1 MTNMQN
7 PICIQRSNIIDI
19 KKNSL
24 KSTQQRTQP
33 QSVGLTPTQEK
44 KKKKI
49 TGSKFFYQSLKPI
62 TISATKKAR
71 IQILNISTPKKKK
84 KIETNI
90 TNKQSKIIVKDE
102 FFSKNKK
109 LGIELLT

>member
-1 MTNMQN
+1 MIRAWN
-7 PICIQRSNIIDI
+7 PSQFQLQ
-19 KKNSL
+19 KKPEFRFSIFPH
-24 KSTQQRTQP
+24 Q
-33 QSVGLTPTQEK
+33 
-44 KKKKI
+44 
-49 TGSKFFYQSLKPI
+49 
-62 TISATKKAR
+62 
-71 IQILNISTPKKKK
+71 KKKK